1 MALMDPVD
9 ALKFVFYAEDETVEG
24 KTVVGVRDFQIAMAL
39 LENRQEVLSQE
50 VPFVRP
56 VCDVWP

>member
-1 MALMDPVD
+1 M
-9 ALKFVFYAEDETVEG
+9 KFVFYAEDETVEG